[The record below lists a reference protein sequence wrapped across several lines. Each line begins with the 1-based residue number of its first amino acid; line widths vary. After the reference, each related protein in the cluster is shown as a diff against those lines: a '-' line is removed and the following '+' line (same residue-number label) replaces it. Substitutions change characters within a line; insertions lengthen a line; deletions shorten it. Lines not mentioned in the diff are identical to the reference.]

1 LKQFVYKP
9 YAWKKAINSP
19 EHKLQVGSFIF
30 SKKRGSNGSQSMQ
43 NYYFAFKVIEING
56 DLVRLS
62 VIRKLSDKNNLLQ
75 GDFSTTK
82 EGYKNLKENIQN
94 LTITGILTKKLYTDW
109 DLAEKPFDPNNTL
122 IKAFNKN
129 KLDSIVENI
138 QPKHQ
143 TYKELVKALEI
154 INTYPKEEPT
164 DTIKSV
170 DKITLK
176 DTNNALISIKKK
188 LLFWK
193 DLTGKDSLTNIY
205 DQKTFEAVKRFQ
217 ERHGLA
223 ADGVIGY
230 GTLSALNFSKEKRKQ
245 QIIANLE
252 RWRWY
257 NNDLSFEDYQRQ
269 IDAIREILKGNFKES
284 MKDFKRLMNDYAQN
298 LHFEEAQK
306 IKEKIEILENYQSR
320 STIVNPKI
328 TNVDVFSI
336 VSDESAAYVNFLQ
349 ISHGSI
355 IRSHTMEIKK
365 KLDETDE
372 ELLELAVVEMRERF
386 NLLSKEV
393 IVPFEIDLGEK
404 IKVTI
409 PQLGDKKQ
417 ILDLSIRNAKFYRI
431 EQLKQLQIV
440 DPDRHVNRI
449 MAQMQKDLRL
459 PAEPRHIECFDN
471 SNIQGTNPVAACVVF
486 KDGKASK
493 KDYRH
498 FNVKTVEGPD
508 DFASMTEIVYRRYK
522 RLLDENE
529 PLPQLII
536 IDGGKGQ
543 LSAALKSIDDLG
555 LRGKIAIIGIAKRLE
570 ELFYPGDS
578 IPLYLDKKSETL
590 KVIQQLRNEAH
601 RFGITFHRDKRSKAA
616 LNSSVESIPGIGE
629 KTMLTLIQ
637 HFKSVKR
644 LKLATEKEI
653 SDVVGVSKAK
663 KIVDFYK
670 TN

>member
-1 LKQFVYKP
+1 MQTPLELQILTLPDNPGVYQYYDKDGKIL
-9 YAWKKAINSP
+9 YVGKA
-19 EHKLQVGSFIF
+19 
-30 SKKRGSNGSQSMQ
+30 
-43 NYYFAFKVIEING
+43 
-56 DLVRLS
+56 
-62 VIRKLSDKNNLLQ
+62 
-75 GDFSTTK
+75 
-82 EGYKNLKENIQN
+82 KNLKKRVSSYFNKVHDTAKTNVLVKKIVTIKHIVVPTETDALLLENN
-94 LTITGILTKKLYTDW
+94 
-109 DLAEKPFDPNNTL
+109 L
-122 IKAFNKN
+122 IKTLQPRYNVLLRDDKSYPWICIKREPFSRIFSTRRMVKDGSEYFGPYTSF
-129 KLDSIVENI
+129 KTVHTILDLI
-138 QPKHQ
+138 
-143 TYKELVKALEI
+143 KEL
-154 INTYPKEEPT
+154 YPLRT
-164 DTIKSV
+164 C
-170 DKITLK
+170 
-176 DTNNALISIKKK
+176 N
-188 LLFWK
+188 
-193 DLTGKDSLTNIY
+193 Y
-205 DQKTFEAVKRFQ
+205 
-217 ERHGLA
+217 
-223 ADGVIGY
+223 
-230 GTLSALNFSKEKRKQ
+230 
-245 QIIANLE
+245 
-252 RWRWY
+252 
-257 NNDLSFEDYQRQ
+257 DLSKSNIDSGKFKVCLEYHIGNCKGPCEGLESLDEYQKQ
-269 IDAIREILKGNFKES
+269 VDAIREILKGNFKES
-284 MKDFKRLMNDYAQN
+284 IKGFKRLMVEYAQE
-298 LHFEEAQK
+298 LRFEEAQK
-306 IKEKIEILENYQSR
+306 IKEKIEVLENYQSK

-328 TNVDVFSI
+328 TNIDVFSI
-336 VSDESAAYVNFLQ
+336 VSDESAAFVNFLQ

-355 IRSHTMEIKK
+355 IRSHTLEMKK
-365 KLDETDE
+365 KLDESDE
-372 ELLELAVVEMRERF
+372 ELLELAIIELRERF
-386 NLLSKEV
+386 QLLSKEV
-393 IVPFEIDLGEK
+393 IVPFEIDLGEN
-404 IKVTI
+404 IKTTV

-440 DPDRHVNRI
+440 DPDRHTNRI

-459 PAEPRHIECFDN
+459 PSEPRHIECFDN

-486 KDGKASK
+486 KDGKPSK

-522 RLLDENE
+522 RVLEENE

-543 LSAALKSIDDLG
+543 LSAALKSIDELG
-555 LRGKIAIIGIAKRLE
+555 LRGKVAIIGIAKRLE

-644 LKLATEKEI
+644 LKLASEKEI
-653 SDVVGVSKAK
+653 SAVVGVSKAK